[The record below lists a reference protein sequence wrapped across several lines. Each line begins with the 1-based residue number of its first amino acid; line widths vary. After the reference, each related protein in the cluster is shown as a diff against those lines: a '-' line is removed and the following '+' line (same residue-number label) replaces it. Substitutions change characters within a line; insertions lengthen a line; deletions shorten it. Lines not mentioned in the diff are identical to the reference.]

1 MTDANAPHPA
11 PPWRSLRRWLAAAAV
26 LLALLVGAGLLALRA
41 GVAMLERQVAA
52 ALGPGA
58 QVGHLDTDWYD
69 VEITDLRIAAQVG
82 WPAAETL
89 RAERVRIVPSW
100 RSLLSRRIE
109 VASIEV
115 TGGYLSAL
123 RTRDGHLRLLPTL
136 IEVGDA
142 RRANPQPTS
151 NAAATPAAE
160 PPPARSVSI
169 GEIQIVNGMVEFFD
183 ETVARPPWKVRLQKI
198 DATLRDLVAPAQSGQ
213 LPFELSAELDGPQR
227 DGRVALSGWLDPNT
241 QDLQLEG
248 SLRAVDLLALQPYFV
263 EEAKQRLSGGALDLD
278 ITAQVRSRRLHA
290 PGRLTLSQLP
300 FAQGGSAKAMVLGVP
315 RDLLFAGLQAKGGK
329 ISLDFSLDGD
339 IDDPKFSLHEML
351 STRIALQLAK
361 ELGFSV
367 GGLVEGVG
375 GLGLEGLKGADK
387 AAGGI
392 GSALRK
398 LLPQRR

>member
-1 MTDANAPHPA
+1 MTAV
-11 PPWRSLRRWLAAAAV
+11 LAA
-26 LLALLVGAGLLALRA
+26 LLGAGLVAMRA
-41 GVAMLERQVAA
+41 GVGILERQVAS

-58 QVGHLDTDWYD
+58 EIGHLGARWNE
-69 VEITDLRIAAQVG
+69 VEITALRIAAQGG
-82 WPAAETL
+82 WPAPEAL

-100 RSLLSRRIE
+100 RSLVSRRIE
-109 VASIEV
+109 IARIEV

-123 RTRDGHLRLLPTL
+123 RTRDGQLHLLPTR
-136 IEVGDA
+136 IGSGDA
-142 RRANPQPTS
+142 SRANASPTS

-160 PPPARSVSI
+160 PPLARSVLI
-169 GEIQIVNGMVEFFD
+169 GEIRIEDSALEFFD
-183 ETVARPPWKVRLQKI
+183 ETVARPPWKVRLQQI
-198 DATLRDLVAPAQSGQ
+198 DATVRNLVAPVQSGQ

-227 DGRVALSGWLDPNT
+227 DGPVALSGWLDPST
-241 QDLQLEG
+241 QDLELTG

-290 PGRLTLSQLP
+290 PGRLTLSQLH
-300 FAQGGSAKAMVLGVP
+300 FAQGGSTKAMVLGVP
-315 RDLLFAGLQAKGGK
+315 RDLLFASLQAKGGK

-339 IDDPKFSLHEML
+339 INDPKFSLHEML
-351 STRIALQLAK
+351 STRIAVQLAK

-367 GGLVEGVG
+367 GGLVEGIG
-375 GLGLEGLKGADK
+375 GLGVEGLKGADK

-398 LLPQRR
+398 LIPQRR